1 MLTGCA
7 WQPLLPDAY
16 HAACRNADKLSR
28 PYSVKASVAFLQTML
43 GLMPADIRA
52 VVGPCYDRRM
62 EEYRVSLGPKTGDE
76 VYHGIVWPLLGAED
90 EATDAA
96 GEIETVLRETGVKE
110 VLFLDHHF
118 PMEFCDDCGAPLFPN
133 REGELVHTEMP
144 EQPATGSQILH

>member
-1 MLTGCA
+1 M
-7 WQPLLPDAY
+7 LPDAY
-16 HAACRNADKLSR
+16 HAGCRNADRLSR
-28 PYSVKASVAFLQTML
+28 PYSLKASVDFLQTTL

-62 EEYRVSLGPKTGDE
+62 EEYRVGLGPKNSDDTF
-76 VYHGIVWPLLGAED
+76 HGIVWPLLGAED

-96 GEIETVLRETGVKE
+96 GEIEAMLREAGVKE

-133 REGELVHTEMP
+133 AEAELVHAEMP
-144 EQPATGSQILH
+144 EEAGTNSQALH